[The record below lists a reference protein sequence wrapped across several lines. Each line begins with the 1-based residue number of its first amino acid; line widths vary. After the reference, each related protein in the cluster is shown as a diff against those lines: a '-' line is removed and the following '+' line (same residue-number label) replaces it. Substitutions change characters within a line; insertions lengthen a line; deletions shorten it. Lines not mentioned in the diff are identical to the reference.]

1 MTEQPA
7 ALRSLARRPLV
18 QDAAL
23 AFSLLL
29 VCVLA
34 NDPQSV
40 VVAIADKPGSH
51 AWDGEV
57 MLWIWWAATALTMA
71 AITFRR
77 SLPVPMLVA
86 ATVTA
91 AVHLV
96 QVAPPMVVDTGV
108 LILLFTVAA
117 HRGRAVALASLG
129 GLLLLVTGWSAYS
142 ALNDLPVPGL
152 PNTVVRIGD
161 RSGPSIGDDV
171 TTIER
176 GAASNAWNT
185 ASVAG
190 LALVAAWAIGSS
202 VYNRRAL
209 LGQLHARALDLER
222 ERDHRATLAVA
233 AERGRISRELHD
245 VVAHGLSMI
254 VIQAQGGAAALDDR
268 PTDTRTALEAIVKTG
283 RDSLADMRRAVGALG
298 EVDDSWQP
306 QPGLA
311 HLPALLSQV
320 RQTGTPVRLQVEGTV
335 AELPSAVD
343 LSAYRLIQEALTNT
357 MKHAGTGAT
366 AEVSVCFRPAEL
378 SLEVRDDGRAAPG
391 DDSLGPD
398 SLTGDDGLTD
408 AGGNGLRGMR
418 ERVKLLGGRLEAG
431 PAPEGGFVVRATL
444 PIERRDA

>member
-1 MTEQPA
+1 
-7 ALRSLARRPLV
+7 
-18 QDAAL
+18 
-23 AFSLLL
+23 
-29 VCVLA
+29 
-34 NDPQSV
+34 
-40 VVAIADKPGSH
+40 
-51 AWDGEV
+51 
-57 MLWIWWAATALTMA
+57 
-71 AITFRR
+71 
-77 SLPVPMLVA
+77 
-86 ATVTA
+86 
-91 AVHLV
+91 
-96 QVAPPMVVDTGV
+96 
-108 LILLFTVAA
+108 
-117 HRGRAVALASLG
+117 VALASLG

-444 PIERRDA
+444 PIERRHA